1 MKITE
6 VSPQKNNSLRVNV
19 YVDGNYS
26 FAFDAAEAV
35 LKGIKEGTEL
45 SQKDIDNLL
54 LDSKFSKARDTAL
67 NILSRKSITSFELSQ
82 KLAEKGY
89 EPIVIGEVTEEL
101 ASLGY
106 IDDEAYA
113 SMYLEYCIEKIWGK
127 KKIKYEMKLKGI
139 SDEIIQEVLSS
150 YNEAY
155 VLEQMTEL
163 ILQKYSNL
171 CLSDQKDKAKI
182 IRYFAARGFDFSLI
196 NTAISKAAEEM
207 NNE

>member
-1 MKITE
+1 MKITD

-26 FAFDAAEAV
+26 FSLDAAEAV
-35 LKGIKEGTEL
+35 LKGIKEGREL

-89 EPIVIGEVTEEL
+89 EPIVIGEVKEEL

-113 SMYLEYCIEKIWGK
+113 SMYLEYCIEKIWGI
-127 KKIKYEMKLKGI
+127 KKIQYEMKLKGI
-139 SDEIIQEVLSS
+139 SDEIIGDVLSS

-182 IRYFAARGFDFSLI
+182 IRYFAARGLDFSLI